1 MLVFS
6 CSLSYI
12 YYLPLDI
19 NELGDIFHLW
29 FLFLPFVLYQDLL
42 VILIL
47 FSSFLDMLIMLTLV
61 LIKYELHQLDMFE
74 SIYFESL
81 QIYLLIITNHSECAN
96 HENDLERLMQNPSKI
111 VLHVWNQHLLCLL
124 CLSFCKNSLLYGND
138 VFQFLRINS
147 FH

>member
-61 LIKYELHQLDMFE
+61 LIKYALNITSYVWIHLFRKFPNISANNNVSLWMCKSWKWPRTFDAK
-74 SIYFESL
+74 SL
-81 QIYLLIITNHSECAN
+81 QNCFACLKSAFA
-96 HENDLERLMQNPSKI
+96 
-111 VLHVWNQHLLCLL
+111 CLL
-124 CLSFCKNSLLYGND
+124 CLRFCKNSLLYGND
-138 VFQFLRINS
+138 VFQFLRINF